1 MAKHFPTGAEMI
13 YSRFGSKLTLVSKG
27 EDKEGQLCVQ
37 ATCEGTQGVRA
48 YRRGEMMADGGNP
61 EIDAELAKLPLTK
74 NNRARD

>member
-1 MAKHFPTGAEMI
+1 MI

-27 EDKEGQLCVQ
+27 EDKDGQLSVQ
-37 ATCEGTQGVRA
+37 ATCEGTEGVRG

-74 NNRARD
+74 NDRTRD